1 MWRDFRFRMDAAL
14 SFPARLRVLAVLWT
28 AAVLLAAC
36 ASQGA
41 PRASAGDCVTVT
53 VWSNGWHTNI
63 ALPADAM
70 EADHPLR
77 MLFPGAEHFLIGWG
91 ERDFYLDEDPG
102 FWTGLDAI
110 IPPSLSVMQVIAA
123 DEPVEN
129 RIWRGEETVRV
140 ALSRAG
146 RARLA
151 REIGET
157 LALDE
162 AGSPVIVQGG
172 RVEGTSLF
180 LEARP
185 DFHLFHMCNH
195 WTAARLA
202 GAGVKLRPSLAFHAP
217 WLTGAL
223 KRNAPQSCPAS

>member
-1 MWRDFRFRMDAAL
+1 M
-14 SFPARLRVLAVLWT
+14 
-28 AAVLLAAC
+28 
-36 ASQGA
+36 
-41 PRASAGDCVTVT
+41 TVT

-77 MLFPGAEHFLIGWG
+77 TLFPEAGHFLIGWG

-110 IPPSLSVMQVIAA
+110 IPPSPSVMQVIAA
-123 DEPVEN
+123 DEPVEE
-129 RIWRGEETVRV
+129 RIWRGEETVKV
-140 ALSRAG
+140 ALSRTG

-162 AGSPVIVQGG
+162 AGAPVIVQGG

-185 DFHLFHMCNH
+185 GFHLFHMCNH
-195 WTAARLA
+195 WTAARLGA
-202 GAGVKLRPSLAFHAP
+202 AGVKLRPSLAFHAP
-217 WLTGAL
+217 WLMGAL
-223 KRNAPQSCPAS
+223 KRNAPQSCPPS

>member
-1 MWRDFRFRMDAAL
+1 MWRVLKSRLKPDPPSAARISGVTVLWIAAL
-14 SFPARLRVLAVLWT
+14 F
-28 AAVLLAAC
+28 LAAC

-110 IPPSLSVMQVIAA
+110 IPPSPSVMQVIAA

-129 RIWRGEETVRV
+129 RIWRGEETVSV

-162 AGSPVIVQGG
+162 AGAPVIVQGG